1 MLKWKIVSVS
11 LFNYYF
17 DFALYKYAMY
27 MYAAEPHI
35 VCFFTHPQQKPC
47 NNQQCLPMIPSH
59 TYYFQILQYSLYLGI
74 LRCYPHTKW
83 WLLFIQQSFYLFY
96 HEEDNFI
103 VIHSDCTC
111 MDNSMLVIGLTTHYR
126 EHTTTTTSKKFM
138 IQCSIGKVAFIT
150 VFSMSVLPSRGPIT
164 STFLIIYFRGHI
176 TISLRHW
183 LDCCVCF
190 GTIFFS
196 VVFA

>member
-1 MLKWKIVSVS
+1 MAVQCFDLIHFKKKFLQNQMLKWKIVSVS

-74 LRCYPHTKW
+74 LRC
-83 WLLFIQQSFYLFY
+83 I
-96 HEEDNFI
+96 
-103 VIHSDCTC
+103 
-111 MDNSMLVIGLTTHYR
+111 
-126 EHTTTTTSKKFM
+126 
-138 IQCSIGKVAFIT
+138 
-150 VFSMSVLPSRGPIT
+150 PIPNDDSYSSSSH
-164 STFLIIYFRGHI
+164 STFSIMKKITLLWFTLIVHAWI
-176 TISLRHW
+176 TP
-183 LDCCVCF
+183 C
-190 GTIFFS
+190 
-196 VVFA
+196 